1 MCPRGQGI
9 VGTTPWNAMVFF
21 TLWLQ
26 LLGFSD
32 FVSSTLM
39 AVFACGCA
47 MGAFAG
53 GSVGER
59 RSKPCTPLPCPLLC
73 APALTLARWTLCA
86 CVAHVRPGGPHLNL
100 RAWLKVFIPGI
111 AAWCT

>member
-1 MCPRGQGI
+1 M
-9 VGTTPWNAMVFF
+9 GTTPWNAMVFF

-47 MGAFAG
+47 IGAFAG
-53 GSVGER
+53 GLIGASALCLD
-59 RSKPCTPLPCPLLC
+59 SFWHHLLS
-73 APALTLARWTLCA
+73 LQ
-86 CVAHVRPGGPHLNL
+86 
-100 RAWLKVFIPGI
+100 
-111 AAWCT
+111 